1 MNSEK
6 LKYSGIL
13 VWVLYAGLL
22 AVQTFY
28 TLIIP
33 PMGKTPNA
41 VVWVFFMAP
50 LLVFLPFMLK
60 QSAKAYIGLCIVLLL
75 YFLLAIVNVVRP
87 DFGYSAYLE
96 LFFSV
101 SLLVATMVHVRF
113 LQQARPKPK
122 PDTGDSA

>member
-6 LKYSGIL
+6 LKYSAIL

-33 PMGKTPNA
+33 PMGKAPNA

-96 LFFSV
+96 LFFSA
-101 SLLVATMVHVRF
+101 SLLMAIMVYVRL
-113 LQQARPKPK
+113 LQQARPKPEK
-122 PDTGDSA
+122 A